1 MPGETLLPFLSVSLS
16 TLNSLISIFPP
27 LSFSFPSF
35 SRSKNPKSPEMGLK
49 QALTD
54 PNMDPKKR
62 RRVAFPSID
71 VGVEANECIKIFLVS
86 CKEEVGVEGSF
97 QIDPVDL
104 NQFFDEDGKIFGYK
118 NLKIN
123 IFLST
128 ISFHAYADVTFE
140 SSSDGGK
147 GITDLKP
154 ALQKI
159 LGESLVVEK
168 EEFLQTFSSGVDYI
182 RNVISNGEVLRR
194 EAAKGDNNKSNNQLE
209 PESFTVEVIRM
220 AVNSMSVGEL
230 YCRLVPLVLL
240 LVDGSSPIDVT
251 DPRWEIYLA
260 VESKSNDQGVVGI
273 KLLGFA
279 AVYRFY
285 YYPDSSRLRIS
296 QVLVLPPYQGQ
307 GHGRLLLEVLNSVAL
322 SENVYDVTVE
332 EPSDHLQHV
341 RTIVD
346 MHRLLDFEP
355 IKQAI
360 ISVALHLKQGNL
372 PKKPSKLQSDPPA
385 TAVEDVRRSLKIN
398 KKQFLQCWE
407 ILIYLELDHSD
418 SNCMENY
425 RTLITDRTRNDILG
439 KDTGV
444 AEKQLIE
451 VPNDYDHEMTFVM
464 FCPSDNVKMDKINAE
479 VEGNQVTREEQLK
492 QLVDERMKEIMEIAQ
507 KISLN
512 R

>member
-1 MPGETLLPFLSVSLS
+1 MF
-16 TLNSLISIFPP
+16 
-27 LSFSFPSF
+27 
-35 SRSKNPKSPEMGLK
+35 
-49 QALTD
+49 A
-54 PNMDPKKR
+54 
-62 RRVAFPSID
+62 
-71 VGVEANECIKIFLVS
+71 VS

-159 LGESLVVEK
+159 LGESLVEEK

-182 RNVISNGEVLRR
+182 RNVISNGEVLRC
-194 EAAKGDNNKSNNQLE
+194 EAARGDNNKSNNQLE
-209 PESFTVEVIRM
+209 PESFTVEHQVIRM

-230 YCRLVPLVLL
+230 YWRLVPLVLL

-251 DPRWEIYLA
+251 DPRWEIYVA

-296 QVLVLPPYQGQ
+296 QVLVLPPYLGQ

-332 EPSDHLQHV
+332 EPSDYLQHV

-360 ISVALHLKQGNL
+360 IS
-372 PKKPSKLQSDPPA
+372 
-385 TAVEDVRRSLKIN
+385 LKI
-398 KKQFLQCWE
+398 LTTV
-407 ILIYLELDHSD
+407 
-418 SNCMENY
+418 
-425 RTLITDRTRNDILG
+425 TLIAWRTTEPLLRIEQETTS
-439 KDTGV
+439 KDTGA

-464 FCPSDNVKMDKINAE
+464 FCPSDNVKVDKINAE

-512 R
+512 RC